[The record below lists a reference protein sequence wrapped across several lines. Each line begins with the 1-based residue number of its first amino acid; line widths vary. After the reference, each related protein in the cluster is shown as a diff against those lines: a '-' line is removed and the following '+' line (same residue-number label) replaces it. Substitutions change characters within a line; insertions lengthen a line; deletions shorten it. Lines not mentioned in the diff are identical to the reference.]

1 MKFLNFFRRIPFFFK
16 EVYLELSKS
25 SWSTKKEVF
34 HATLVVL
41 FGTTLL
47 TLFIW
52 AADILLGK
60 MLKILIS

>member
-1 MKFLNFFRRIPFFFK
+1 M
-16 EVYLELSKS
+16 ELSKS
-25 SWSTKKEVF
+25 SWSTRKEVF

-47 TLFIW
+47 TMFIW
-52 AADILLGK
+52 AADIFLGK

>member
-1 MKFLNFFRRIPFFFK
+1 MNFLIFFKRIPLFFK
-16 EVYLELSKS
+16 EVHVELSKS
-25 SWSTKKEVF
+25 SWSTRKEVF

-47 TLFIW
+47 TMFIW
-52 AADILLGK
+52 AADIFLGK